1 MGIGVVGGGVW
12 EWHPHLAS
20 HQSPAGFPVASLTA
34 LQNSV
39 VIAPLMHHTFSCSL
53 CW

>member
-1 MGIGVVGGGVW
+1 MEKARW
-12 EWHPHLAS
+12 FHLAS
-20 HQSPAGFPVASLTA
+20 HQRPTGFPVNLCTA

-39 VIAPLMHHTFSCSL
+39 VIAFLMHHTFSCSL